1 MALNFALKL
10 KTSDN
15 PDSLLRLL
23 VTTAIISI
31 AIIIIVSGFSFYR
44 VFSGFVIR
52 NAETD
57 SIHLCNLLIDQHQ
70 DILFTRSADNR
81 TVLEIKESEFLRFDR
96 NLRHVLAPYQILK
109 VKIYD
114 TGKKIVYSTEPALI
128 GRVDDGNMR
137 LDNALSGMVDAKME
151 TKEDAHDLKE
161 ERLFDVDVVETYVP
175 IMSPDN
181 RVVGSFE
188 VYMNVTP
195 YRDQIRKGGAVTTLF
210 LTLIVLSVFGF
221 SFLLIRSG
229 TSQLKAAQMQLEILA
244 CTDPLTGLA
253 NRHFFF
259 RRGEEEFAK
268 IVRARSPGG
277 QSIPPLCCL
286 LIDVDFFKTVN
297 DSWGHLAGDQI
308 LKAVAERLEG
318 SVRPYDI
325 TGRYGGEEF
334 AVLLPNTTFEPGL
347 AIAERIQE
355 RIGGEHFTVAGAD
368 VSLTVSI
375 GLACSIA
382 TDDSLTD
389 LLRRADEGL
398 YLAKGKGRDRIAWV

>member
-1 MALNFALKL
+1 MALYAALKL
-10 KTSDN
+10 KSSDN

-57 SIHLCNLLIDQHQ
+57 SIQLCHLLIDQHR
-70 DILFTRSADNR
+70 DILFTRNADNR
-81 TVLEIKESEFLRFDR
+81 TVLEIKESEFQQFDH

-114 TGKKIVYSTEPALI
+114 TDKKIVYSTESALI
-128 GRVDDGNMR
+128 GKVDDHNLRLANALAGRVDAR
-137 LDNALSGMVDAKME
+137 ME
-151 TKEDAHDLKE
+151 TKEEAHDLKE
-161 ERLFDVDVVETYVP
+161 ERLLDVDVVETYVP

-181 RVVGSFE
+181 RVLGSFE
-188 VYMNVTP
+188 LYMNVTP

-229 TSQLKAAQMQLEILA
+229 TSQLKAAQRQLEILA
-244 CTDPLTGLA
+244 CTDPLTGIA

-259 RRGEEEFAK
+259 RRGEEEFTK
-268 IVRARSPGG
+268 IVRARSSG
-277 QSIPPLCCL
+277 QSIPPLSCL

-308 LKAVAERLEG
+308 LTAVAERLEG

-334 AVLLPNTTFEPGL
+334 AVLLPGTTFETGL
-347 AIAERIQE
+347 TIAERIQE
-355 RIGGEHFTVAGAD
+355 RIRSEHFTVTGAE

-375 GLACSIA
+375 GLACISA

-398 YLAKGKGRDRIAWV
+398 YLAKGQGRDRIAWV

>member
-1 MALNFALKL
+1 MALNVALKL
-10 KTSDN
+10 KPSDN

-57 SIHLCNLLIDQHQ
+57 SIQLCNLLIDQHQ
-70 DILFTRSADNR
+70 DVLFTRSAGNR
-81 TVLEIKESEFLRFDR
+81 TVLEIKESEFQRFDH
-96 NLRHVLAPYQILK
+96 NLRHVLAPYQIIK

-114 TGKKIVYSTEPALI
+114 TGKKIVYSTESTLI
-128 GRVDDGNMR
+128 GKVDDGNMR
-137 LDNALSGMVDAKME
+137 LDNALAGRVDAKME

-175 IMSPDN
+175 IMGPDN

-188 VYMNVTP
+188 IYMNVTP

-244 CTDPLTGLA
+244 STDPLTGIA

-268 IVRARSPGG
+268 IVRARSSGG
-277 QSIPPLCCL
+277 QSIPPLSCL

-308 LKAVAERLEG
+308 LTAVAERLEG

-325 TGRYGGEEF
+325 SGRYGGEEF
-334 AVLLPNTTFEPGL
+334 AVLLPDTTFETGL
-347 AIAERIQE
+347 TIAERIQ
-355 RIGGEHFTVAGAD
+355 
-368 VSLTVSI
+368 
-375 GLACSIA
+375 
-382 TDDSLTD
+382 
-389 LLRRADEGL
+389 
-398 YLAKGKGRDRIAWV
+398 

>member
-1 MALNFALKL
+1 MALNVALKL
-10 KTSDN
+10 KPSDN

-57 SIHLCNLLIDQHQ
+57 SILLCNLLIDQHQ

-114 TGKKIVYSTEPALI
+114 TGKKIVYSTESALI
-128 GRVDDGNMR
+128 GKVDDGNKR
-137 LDNALSGMVDAKME
+137 LDNALAGMVDAKME

-175 IMSPDN
+175 IISPDN

-188 VYMNVTP
+188 IYMNVTP

-244 CTDPLTGLA
+244 CTDPLTGIA
-253 NRHFFF
+253 NRLLLF

-268 IVRARSPGG
+268 IVRAKSQGGMIPGG
-277 QSIPPLCCL
+277 IWRGIKFSRRLQSAWKAAFDPMTLPGAMGAKSLPCCCPTPPSSRGWQL
-286 LIDVDFFKTVN
+286 LNGSRSGFGGST
-297 DSWGHLAGDQI
+297 SRL
-308 LKAVAERLEG
+308 LKRM
-318 SVRPYDI
+318 
-325 TGRYGGEEF
+325 
-334 AVLLPNTTFEPGL
+334 
-347 AIAERIQE
+347 
-355 RIGGEHFTVAGAD
+355 
-368 VSLTVSI
+368 
-375 GLACSIA
+375 
-382 TDDSLTD
+382 
-389 LLRRADEGL
+389 
-398 YLAKGKGRDRIAWV
+398 YL